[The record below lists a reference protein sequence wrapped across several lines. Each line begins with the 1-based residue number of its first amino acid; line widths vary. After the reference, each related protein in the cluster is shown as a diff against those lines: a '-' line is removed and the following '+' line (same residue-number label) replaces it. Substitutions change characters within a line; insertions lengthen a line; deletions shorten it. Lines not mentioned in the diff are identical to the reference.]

1 MSGLKDLRRRI
12 KTIAST
18 GKITKAMKLVAAS
31 KLRKAGESALSSK
44 PYFEHILKVLGNISV
59 NYKEVESNLFLCEK
73 NSEKKQK
80 YLIVVLT
87 SDRGLCGSFN
97 SSMVKMA
104 IRRVKEL
111 ESLGHEAE
119 IVCVGKKSVSQMQSS
134 YYSKLVIKEFEN
146 IKQNDASFA
155 KELQEYI
162 ISNLYE
168 GEFDRCEFIYNKYIS
183 ALVQEPKNAQI
194 IPFSIDKISHQF
206 DIKPYNGEF
215 IYEPQIEELLDLL
228 MPKAILGIIRH
239 FLLESY
245 ASEQAARMNAMDN
258 ASKNAADM
266 MDKLTLILNRS
277 RQSLITKELVEIIS
291 GAESI

>member
-1 MSGLKDLRRRI
+1 MSNLKELRSRI

-31 KLRKAGESALSSK
+31 KLRKAGETAIASN
-44 PYFEHILKVLGNISV
+44 PYFEHVVKVLGNISA
-59 NYKEVESNLFLCEK
+59 NYKEVENNIFLSDK
-73 NSEKKQK
+73 NFDEGHK
-80 YLIVVLT
+80 YLIVILT

-97 SSMVKMA
+97 SSMVRMA

-111 ESLGHEAE
+111 ELLGHHPLV
-119 IVCVGKKSVSQMQSS
+119 VCVGKKAIAQMQSS
-134 YYSKLVIKEFEN
+134 YYAKLVVKTFEGSN
-146 IKQNDASFA
+146 QNDMNFA

-162 ISNLYE
+162 IAELLAGKFN
-168 GEFDRCEFIYNKYIS
+168 RCEFIYNKYVS
-183 ALVQEPKNAQI
+183 ALVQKPENAQI
-194 IPFSIDKISHQF
+194 IPFSIDRISNKF
-206 DIKPYNGEF
+206 NIKAYSGEF
-215 IYEPQIEELLDLL
+215 IYEPKIEKLLDLL

-266 MDKLTLILNRS
+266 MERMTLILNRS
-277 RQSLITKELVEIIS
+277 RQALITKELVEIIS
-291 GAESI
+291 GSEAI